1 MVQLRE
7 RPATVVDADARVA
20 GAARRPSG
28 EGAAAARMLGAL
40 ALLAMGA
47 VHLEEYFGVHYR
59 VVPTIGP
66 LFALN
71 FAGAVVVAAGL
82 LLPLGR
88 LSRLRP
94 LLALGGIAMAATA
107 FAFLLVSER
116 TRLFGF
122 MEYGY
127 RPAVIAALAAEAAAA
142 VLLAAYLAVAA
153 RRP

>member
-7 RPATVVDADARVA
+7 RPATIA
-20 GAARRPSG
+20 GAGAGVAEARRPRG
-28 EGAAAARMLGAL
+28 ERAAAARVLGAL

-66 LFALN
+66 LFALD

-82 LLPLGR
+82 LLPLGP
-88 LSRLRP
+88 LWRLRP

-107 FAFLLVSER
+107 FVFLLVSEH
-116 TRLFGF
+116 TQLFGF
-122 MEYGY
+122 MEHGY

-142 VLLAAYLAVAA
+142 LLLAAYLAAAA
-153 RRP
+153 RGR